1 MPLKAYAVVRGGSR
15 LTRRPWREVSSS
27 FFASNL
33 LCAAKASKGDIE
45 GGISPSMWAI
55 RGDGSALGEVGGPEC
70 VVSWLCALKSIKVGR
85 IGIL

>member
-45 GGISPSMWAI
+45 GGISPSIWAM
-55 RGDGSALGEVGGPEC
+55 RGDRSGLGEDGAPEL
-70 VVSWLCALKSIKVGR
+70 VFSWLCGLKSIKTGR